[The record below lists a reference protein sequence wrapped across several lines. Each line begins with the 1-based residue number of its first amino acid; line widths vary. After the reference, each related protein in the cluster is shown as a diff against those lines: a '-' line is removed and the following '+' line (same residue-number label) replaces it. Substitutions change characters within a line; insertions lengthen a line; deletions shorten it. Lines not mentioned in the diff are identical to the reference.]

1 LVFGKAIAEFAA
13 SAEQAGLSGGFGDVE
28 LEGDFGEGQAHGL
41 AEKERFAEEVGDA
54 VDLRIED
61 SGDFVATEALFGVFG
76 GIAEFEAGLV
86 FVGAGIVEVGE
97 VSAAELAEAH
107 EALVDDDAG
116 EPRGEAGVAFEAAEV
131 EERFG

>member
-1 LVFGKAIAEFAA
+1 VFGEAIAEFAA

-28 LEGDFGEGQAHGL
+28 FEGDFVEGQAHGL
-41 AEKERFAEEVGDA
+41 AEKEGFAEEVGDA

-61 SGDFVATEALFGVFG
+61 GGNFIAPEALFGIFG

-86 FVGAGIVEVGE
+86 FVGAGVVEVSE
-97 VSAAELAEAH
+97 VGAAELAEAH

-116 EPRGEAGVAFEAAEV
+116 EPSGEAGIPFEAAEV